1 MTVKVVA
8 HVNPEVGHFPN
19 ANESVCP
26 HCEPLKIIITH
37 AIYMY
42 VYYIRYEIK
51 EGEAV
56 SGLHDGCENDTMNL
70 VKEMRAEAQTA
81 S

>member
-37 AIYMY
+37 AIYT
-42 VYYIRYEIK
+42 YIRYEME
-51 EGEAV
+51 EGEAVV

-70 VKEMRAEAQTA
+70 VKEMRAALRETA

>member
-1 MTVKVVA
+1 MPALRTVEN
-8 HVNPEVGHFPN
+8 HNN
-19 ANESVCP
+19 TCD
-26 HCEPLKIIITH
+26 I
-37 AIYMY
+37 Y